1 MPPITFTTRCHDA
14 FQSENEPATA
24 AATAVL

>member
-1 MPPITFTTRCHDA
+1 MPPIMLTIRCQDA